1 MTILLANQIR
11 GSTHDITIKDSAD
24 VTIVPSAADKVRV
37 VIGRLSEFGGTAA
50 VPTGAKLIVTSGVVT
65 GNGSSFTKDGG
76 GVGINRLRLDA
87 QDLTWEPG
95 TYTMLVDF
103 FDDSDAEEWKTVDR
117 QIFILGETFS

>member
-24 VTIVPSAADKVRV
+24 ATIVPAAADEVRV
-37 VIGRLSEFGGTAA
+37 VICRLSELGGTAA
-50 VPTGAKLIVTSGVVT
+50 VPTGAKLIVTSEAAT
-65 GNGSSFTKDGG
+65 ANGSSFTKDGG

-117 QIFILGETFS
+117 QIFILGETF